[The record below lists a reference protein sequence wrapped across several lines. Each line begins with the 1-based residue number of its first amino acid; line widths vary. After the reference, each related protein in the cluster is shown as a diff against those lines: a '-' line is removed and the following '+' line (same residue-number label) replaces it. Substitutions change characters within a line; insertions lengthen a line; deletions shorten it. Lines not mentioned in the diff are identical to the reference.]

1 MKKNKKSIVFLVIIF
16 TCILGFIIKNKLNLT
31 EDVYVISQSEERTK
45 ESILLDNKTTEE
57 MTSQNNI
64 NYNSDVEQLV
74 TIYISGQVKNP
85 GIVTLENDRRLVDAI
100 EILGGVTE
108 EADLNKVNMAL
119 KIEDEGHYIIPKLG
133 EEVETQSIDLNSTEK
148 AKNENDKVN
157 INIANIDELQSLPG
171 VGEAT
176 ANKIFK
182 YREENGVFK
191 NIEEIK
197 NVNGIGDKKY
207 EGLRDLISIN

>member
-1 MKKNKKSIVFLVIIF
+1 
-16 TCILGFIIKNKLNLT
+16 
-31 EDVYVISQSEERTK
+31 
-45 ESILLDNKTTEE
+45 

>member
-1 MKKNKKSIVFLVIIF
+1 MKKNKKSILFLTIIF
-16 TCILGFIIKNKLNLT
+16 ICILGFIIKDKLNFK
-31 EDVYVISQSEERTK
+31 EDMYVVSQSEEKTK
-45 ESILLDNKTTEE
+45 ESILLENKNTEDII
-57 MTSQNNI
+57 SQNNI
-64 NYNSDVEQLV
+64 INNDDSEESV

-85 GIVTLENDRRLVDAI
+85 GIVTLESNKRLVDAI

-108 EADLNKVNMAL
+108 DADLNRVNMAL

-133 EEVETQSIDLNSTEK
+133 EEVEIQSIDLNNVEK
-148 AKNENDKVN
+148 DNDKNDKVN
-157 INIANIDELQSLPG
+157 INVANIDELQSLPG

-182 YREENGVFK
+182 YREENGNFK

-207 EGLRDLISIN
+207 EGLRDLISVN